1 MDNEVE
7 TNGKNRL
14 NVLVPPY
21 PHLALRK
28 FLVAKDGEKW
38 AQSLIVYIRFLQ
50 FIANT
55 DLYSQGFSVATQQ
68 SLYRFLK
75 SYIHETSIE
84 EEKAELEKQEDE
96 ISHLSALL
104 RAYVFTI
111 VKNYSF
117 VKLTLTGASIWEF
130 VCIYVDQNCTTVREL
145 VDGTFKSKFAG
156 WSGNVS
162 SIKSLQKHLEK
173 LITDRRFDVKEVNIL
188 SCLLGQHVSFAKVD
202 NAQAEKVNIV
212 GQKSMSFAESFVN
225 VTWIETLESLYSSY
239 SYDLVKDIMV
249 ISLISL
255 STAKVANLVTELGI
269 VNIQS
274 LKITPLLS
282 SIIVSGQF
290 RKLMPGLEE
299 KLPFLRHLISSSTQ
313 DAIVDEGCL
322 HSLLEMMPQLTLEQ
336 AVSSLKM
343 YDNDV
348 EKVVEIVL
356 ENPDMLAEAAENTD
370 HTNNKQNLKKFSRKS
385 VYDDDKISNLQYD
398 EDFVIFSK
406 KPKASDDI
414 LPSESI
420 KKKTLSAAL
429 KMVYDS
435 DEDEPDD
442 TYADTEKNAGE
453 ALEDANNGFSLS
465 SDRKFAVPDY
475 NDTNSRTSKEESLD
489 TEKSSR
495 ASLIDEKEKFL
506 FALYKSS
513 PQVFDRASRKA
524 SSREKVKNETHWT
537 DEQIEGWLKML
548 LKSPKRYKV
557 LDEDYFYN
565 GNSKMLLRKEKS
577 EENGEENG
585 DRRSVTVNSKQ
596 LPKQSKDSL
605 RKLQARKEKNK
616 ASKANHNRKAASNKK
631 GAL

>member
-21 PHLALRK
+21 PHLVLRK

-50 FIANT
+50 FIVNT

-75 SYIHETSIE
+75 SYIHETFIE
-84 EEKAELEKQEDE
+84 KEKAELKKQEDE

-162 SIKSLQKHLEK
+162 SIKSLQKYLEK

-336 AVSSLKM
+336 AISSLKM

-348 EKVVEIVL
+348 EKVVEIAL

-370 HTNNKQNLKKFSRKS
+370 HTNNEQNLKKFSRKS

-398 EDFVIFSK
+398 EDSVIFSK
-406 KPKASDDI
+406 KPKALDDV

-465 SDRKFAVPDY
+465 SDRKFAVPDD
-475 NDTNSRTSKEESLD
+475 NDTNSRTSKEESLG

-513 PQVFDRASRKA
+513 PQIFDRASRKA

-577 EENGEENG
+577 EENG